1 MVKVRLLILLPAVL
15 LRVAL
20 GSPPGPLDTR
30 PHLLHVLP
38 ASWSLSHLCT
48 LLPTRNFLSMAVS
61 PHCPVPSTLLSRI
74 LLPFSPHITCCC
86 LPHSVSSLHQGQG
99 RGLSV
104 PEWQSP
110 LAPSFVTSKTSAL
123 CCPGC
128 LSLSVFLP
136 AVFHTLSL
144 PVYSR
149 GTPWPDTGYHP
160 TSYQLHSH
168 VWGLIS
174 SSRQLPTSTI
184 NYFFLWH
191 LAFSL
196 PK

>member
-1 MVKVRLLILLPAVL
+1 
-15 LRVAL
+15 
-20 GSPPGPLDTR
+20 
-30 PHLLHVLP
+30 
-38 ASWSLSHLCT
+38 
-48 LLPTRNFLSMAVS
+48 MAVS
-61 PHCPVPSTLLSRI
+61 PHCPVPSTLLSQD
-74 LLPFSPHITCCC
+74 PPAPPITCCC
-86 LPHSVSSLHQGQG
+86 LPHSVSSLHQSQG

-136 AVFHTLSL
+136 AVFRSLSL
-144 PVYSR
+144 PVFSR
-149 GTPWPDTGYHP
+149 VAPWPDTGYHP

-174 SSRQLPTSTI
+174 SSLKATSNFHYQL
-184 NYFFLWH
+184 FLLVASCLF
-191 LAFSL
+191 LANITGI
-196 PK
+196 